1 MTLPAISM
9 TETLFGGLL
18 LAAALFFVSR
28 RAGLSNFWAAVLSGI
43 VPFLAYLYYSSQHW
57 AGGDVLAIHFAVYLA
72 NAGLLGVFGGM
83 QQKQE
88 KMHWAPRL
96 IIGFFIGLVVLNAVL
111 LSIASRGLPDKIAAF
126 ILPNPDQ
133 QRVHTA
139 FPGVVPHDRNK
150 SYQPHLERVEQQR
163 NLGWQAEMNGLQ
175 TLQSRKAGKLVL
187 TIKDNQ
193 GQLVAGADV
202 DLGFW
207 RLANSRDDKRLVMQ
221 ETAAGTYETEVT
233 LPDPGRWI
241 MELYISKGEGNFVKQ
256 QQLFLEE

>member
-1 MTLPAISM
+1 M
-9 TETLFGGLL
+9 TETLFGGIL
-18 LAAALFFVSR
+18 LAAILFFVIR
-28 RAGLSNFWAAVLSGI
+28 RAGLPNFWAAVVSGL
-43 VPFLAYLYYSSQHW
+43 VPFVAYLFYSNQHW

-72 NAGLLGVFGGM
+72 NAGLLGVFGSM
-83 QQKQE
+83 QQKKE
-88 KMHWAPRL
+88 KMHWAPRV
-96 IIGFFIGLVVLNAVL
+96 IIAFFIGLVMLNAVL

-150 SYQPHLERVEQQR
+150 SYQPHLARVEQQR
-163 NLGWQAEMNGLQ
+163 NLGWEPKIQGVE
-175 TLQSRKAGKLVL
+175 TLQSGKPGKLLL
-187 TIKDNQ
+187 TIKDSQ
-193 GQLVAGADV
+193 GQAVEGAQV

-207 RLANSRDDKRLVMQ
+207 RLANSRDDKRLVMK
-221 ETAAGTYETEVT
+221 ETAPGVYESEVN

-241 MELYISKGEGNFVKQ
+241 MELYISKGENDFVRQ

>member
-1 MTLPAISM
+1 M
-9 TETLFGGLL
+9 TETLFGGIL
-18 LAAALFFVSR
+18 LAAILFFVIR
-28 RAGLSNFWAAVLSGI
+28 RAGLPNFWAAVISGL
-43 VPFLAYLYYSSQHW
+43 VPFVAYLFYSNQHW

-83 QQKQE
+83 QQKKE
-88 KMHWAPRL
+88 KMHWAPRV
-96 IIGFFIGLVVLNAVL
+96 IIAFFIGLVMLNAVL

-163 NLGWQAEMNGLQ
+163 NLGWEPKMQGVE
-175 TLQSRKAGKLVL
+175 TLQSGKPGKLLL
-187 TIKDNQ
+187 TIKDGQ
-193 GQLVAGADV
+193 GQAVEGAQV

-207 RLANSRDDKRLVMQ
+207 RLANSRDDKRLVMK
-221 ETAAGTYETEVT
+221 ETAAGIYESEVN

-241 MELYISKGEGNFVKQ
+241 MELYISKGENDFVRQ

>member
-1 MTLPAISM
+1 M

-18 LAAALFFVSR
+18 LAALLFFVSR
-28 RAGLSNFWAAVLSGI
+28 RFGLPNFWAAVLSGI
-43 VPFLAYLYYSSQHW
+43 VPFVAYIFYSNQHW

-83 QQKQE
+83 QQKRE
-88 KMHWAPRL
+88 KMHWAPRV

-111 LSIASRGLPDKIAAF
+111 LSIASRGLPDRIAAF

-163 NLGWQAEMNGLQ
+163 NLGWAPKMQGVE
-175 TLQSRKAGKLVL
+175 TLQSGKPGKLLL
-187 TIKDNQ
+187 TIMDNQ
-193 GQLVAGADV
+193 GQSVEGAQV

-221 ETAAGTYETEVT
+221 ETVAGTYETEVT

>member
-1 MTLPAISM
+1 M
-9 TETLFGGLL
+9 TETLFGGIL
-18 LAAALFFVSR
+18 LAAILFFVIR
-28 RAGLSNFWAAVLSGI
+28 RAGLSNFWAAVLSGL
-43 VPFLAYLYYSSQHW
+43 VPFVAYLFYSNQHW

-83 QQKQE
+83 QQKKE
-88 KMHWAPRL
+88 KMHWAPRV
-96 IIGFFIGLVVLNAVL
+96 IIAFFIGLVMLNAVL

-163 NLGWQAEMNGLQ
+163 NLGWTPELQ
-175 TLQSRKAGKLVL
+175 GVEALQSGKAGKLRLV
-187 TIKDNQ
+187 IKDRN
-193 GQLVAGADV
+193 GDAVEGAQV

-207 RLANSRDDKRLVMQ
+207 RLANSRDDKRLVMK
-221 ETAAGTYETEVT
+221 ESSTGTYETEVN

-241 MELYISKGEGNFVKQ
+241 MELYISKGEADFVRQ

>member
-18 LAAALFFVSR
+18 LAAALFFASR
-28 RAGLSNFWAAVLSGI
+28 RLGLSNFWAAVLSGI
-43 VPFLAYLYYSSQHW
+43 VPFVAYLIYSKQHW

-83 QQKQE
+83 QQKKE

-111 LSIASRGLPDKIAAF
+111 LSIASRGLPDKIAGF
-126 ILPNPDQ
+126 ILPNPEQ

-163 NLGWQAEMNGLQ
+163 NLGWQPVMQGVD
-175 TLQSRKAGKLVL
+175 TLQSGRAGKLVL
-187 TIKDNQ
+187 TIVDDQ
-193 GQLVAGADV
+193 GQAVEGADV

-207 RLANSRDDKRLVMQ
+207 RLANSRDDKHLVMQ
-221 ETAAGTYETEVT
+221 ESAGGVYEAEVT
-233 LPDPGRWI
+233 LPDPGRWV

>member
-1 MTLPAISM
+1 M
-9 TETLFGGLL
+9 TETLFGGIL
-18 LAAALFFVSR
+18 LAAILFFVIR
-28 RAGLSNFWAAVLSGI
+28 RAGLSNFWAAVLSGL
-43 VPFLAYLYYSSQHW
+43 VPFVAYLFYSNQYW

-83 QQKQE
+83 QQKKE
-88 KMHWAPRL
+88 KMHWAPRV
-96 IIGFFIGLVVLNAVL
+96 IIAFFIGLVMLNAVL

-163 NLGWQAEMNGLQ
+163 NLGWTPELQ
-175 TLQSRKAGKLVL
+175 GVEALQSGKAGKLRLV
-187 TIKDNQ
+187 IKDRN
-193 GQLVAGADV
+193 GDAVEGAQV

-207 RLANSRDDKRLVMQ
+207 RLANSRDDKRLVMK
-221 ETAAGTYETEVT
+221 ESSAGIYETEVN

-241 MELYISKGEGNFVKQ
+241 MELYISKGEADFVRQ